1 MVGKQVHN
9 FHNITT
15 SKLTSYLLKYFKDA
29 AGVLQMTIQDQKGSF
44 IEISVFNLEYAD
56 ILTACEH
63 RAHMMPTDE

>member
-9 FHNITT
+9 FHDITP

-44 IEISVFNLEYAD
+44 IEISVF
-56 ILTACEH
+56 
-63 RAHMMPTDE
+63 